1 MGECIKERMAQSKVY
16 RLVLVAA
23 IAYAVLR
30 LTIHIGYMVVMLVPA
45 LGFMD
50 DAKAAAGAPLEPMV
64 PVDLQ
69 IYLDAAARIRD
80 GLPLYPTGEIIEVF
94 QYAPPYAL
102 ANVPFLWLPRWMTVL
117 VHSGMHIA
125 AYLGLYWV
133 WVRIFKTCG
142 LPRVVDGLVGMLP
155 VWLVFSAFWSDLGY
169 LNIYIIVALLGSLL
183 IDALLREKFG
193 ASLLWLSLILQTKP
207 HWAFALALPVLL
219 GRFRWF
225 VKLIGAAAAVYL
237 GIVGITMLVAGPS
250 YVLEQMLA
258 YGRLLSDLS
267 EGFPWRGP
275 EEPFLG
281 YNHSVKQVIYYGLGV
296 TQTATWI
303 VAAVKLTLLIPLG
316 LIAVRFFLRARR
328 GNTFTAPTALEL
340 AFAFYLGAFIWL
352 DMVWELSLG
361 IVIYTYLVSAA
372 VCGSSRVVV
381 HLAFLPYA
389 LIDLWQLLTV
399 MIFGV
404 EAVSPGMYILTDPS
418 IYVPMILGVLLL
430 FYALLLARLW
440 RVLRLQQPARLR

>member
-1 MGECIKERMAQSKVY
+1 MVERIRERMARSKAY
-16 RLVLVAA
+16 RLILVTA
-23 IAYAVLR
+23 IAYAVMR
-30 LTIHIGYMVVMLVPA
+30 LAIHIGYMVVMLVPA

-50 DAKAAAGAPLEPMV
+50 SAKTAAGAPLEPMV

-69 IYLDAAARIRD
+69 IYLDAAARLRD

-102 ANVPFLWLPRWMTVL
+102 VNVPFLWLPRWMTVL
-117 VHSGMHIA
+117 VHTGLHLA
-125 AYLGLYWV
+125 AYVALYFV
-133 WVRIFKTCG
+133 WARIFRTCG
-142 LPRVVDGLVGMLP
+142 LPRAVDSLVLMVP

-183 IDALLREKFG
+183 IDALLREKLG

-207 HWAFALALPVLL
+207 HWAFALAVPVLL
-219 GRFRWF
+219 GRLRFF
-225 VKLIGAAAAVYL
+225 VKLVAAAAAAYL

-258 YGRLLSDLS
+258 YRHFLSDLS
-267 EGFPWRGP
+267 EVFPWRGP
-275 EEPFLG
+275 ADPFLG

-296 TQTATWI
+296 TPTVTSV
-303 VAAVKLTLLIPLG
+303 VAAVKLALLVPLG
-316 LIAVRFFLRARR
+316 LIAVRFYLRARQR
-328 GNTFTAPTALEL
+328 STFTTQTALEL

-361 IVIYTYLVSAA
+361 IVIYTYLVSAE

-381 HLAFLPYA
+381 HSVFLPYA
-389 LIDLWQLLTV
+389 LLDLWQLLSV
-399 MIFGV
+399 VIFGV

-430 FYALLLARLW
+430 FYALLVNRLW
-440 RVLRLQQPARLR
+440 RVSRQQPALLR